1 MFKPPNAD
9 YIRKT
14 EAVESQK
21 LYEKGELVSILTAKY
36 FGYHGIVEKV
46 E

>member
-1 MFKPPNAD
+1 VPDFAVFKPPNTD

-36 FGYHGIVEKV
+36 F
-46 E
+46 